1 MAQRSAAAMTPKGK
15 SRPGDPQNL
24 VDQGFF
30 DFLVDLEVQKAARLQ
45 YPISVLCLSVD
56 DPPAI
61 AEQGLRE
68 SLAHLAIRELRTTD
82 VAVSLRTVVAA
93 VLLVGAETLNLPGIL
108 ARLRTAIESAVG
120 SQDSSHITLSVGGGC
135 YPHTATNAR
144 ELYEQALNLMTRAQT
159 DGGDRA
165 YLPT

>member
-1 MAQRSAAAMTPKGK
+1 MTPKGR
-15 SRPGDPQNL
+15 SRPGGPENL

-30 DFLVDLEVQKAARLQ
+30 DFLIDLEVQKAARLQ
-45 YPISVLCLSVD
+45 YPIAVLCLSVD
-56 DPPAI
+56 DPPAK
-61 AEQGLRE
+61 AEQDLRE
-68 SLAHLAIRELRTTD
+68 SLGLLAIRELRTTD
-82 VAVSLRTVVAA
+82 VAVNLRTVVAA

-120 SQDSSHITLSVGGGC
+120 NSSHITLSAGGGC
-135 YPHTATNAR
+135 YPHTATNAK
-144 ELYEQALNLMTRAQT
+144 ELYEQALNLMTRAQA